1 MNSKIFVNSC
11 GALVVTVY
19 SGVGLIQDEIVSA
32 ISNILSCGSQ
42 LVHCRKKGT
51 VINDMSLKI
60 VVGCSF
66 IEIIQLPAP
75 LMDHDRA
82 TVIDGEYIVVFKQD
96 AQDDESKS

>member
-1 MNSKIFVNSC
+1 MLLYIVELDCFKMKLYLLFQTFYLVISSC
-11 GALVVTVY
+11 
-19 SGVGLIQDEIVSA
+19 
-32 ISNILSCGSQ
+32 SQ

-51 VINDMSLKI
+51 VINDMLLKI
-60 VVGCSF
+60 VVDCSF